1 MILALFDILAI
12 LLGGCN
18 DIAIISTF
26 LLVTDIWYKSFN
38 IGGVKSVVKISVKWR
53 EDNTNQFTLVVLYT
67 VGTQGLMKFM
77 ILFEFFGCIFFRV
90 WHSII

>member
-38 IGGVKSVVKISVKWR
+38 IGGVKSVVKISVK
-53 EDNTNQFTLVVLYT
+53 
-67 VGTQGLMKFM
+67 
-77 ILFEFFGCIFFRV
+77 
-90 WHSII
+90 